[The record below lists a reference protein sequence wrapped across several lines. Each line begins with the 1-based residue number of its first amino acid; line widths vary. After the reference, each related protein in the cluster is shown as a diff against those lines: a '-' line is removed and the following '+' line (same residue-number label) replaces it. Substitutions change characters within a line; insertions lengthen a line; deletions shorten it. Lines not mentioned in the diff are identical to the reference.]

1 MAIPE
6 VSQLAKAAAVGDK
19 AIAGLANIGTTAIE
33 GGNVG
38 KAAKDAGIGL
48 GETAVGSVI
57 PGGGAKAI
65 TGLAD
70 VAGRV
75 AKQGGEEIAKEGYKP
90 VTNSQQSNS

>member
-1 MAIPE
+1 MKTEAGVFDTASKVAGFVGSLNIPE

-75 AKQGGEEIAKEGYKP
+75 AKQG
-90 VTNSQQSNS
+90 